1 MNLQQSKIV
10 LAERGWSKR
19 RIARELKLDRRTV
32 HRHVAAKAATNPALG
47 SVGVG
52 PPSGAAAAGEPN
64 AASNPG
70 IGSRPG
76 PASGCAPYEASIR
89 AAVESGLTAKRI
101 HQDLRER
108 GFAGGYSAVKLF
120 VSRLRLTV
128 ELPHRRM
135 ECEPGAEMQFDF
147 GQGAWVRGEARRRRP
162 HLFRAVLSHSRKGYS
177 EVVWRQ
183 DTESLPERTRDP
195 R

>member
-1 MNLQQSKIV
+1 M
-10 LAERGWSKR
+10 
-19 RIARELKLDRRTV
+19 
-32 HRHVAAKAATNPALG
+32 
-47 SVGVG
+47 
-52 PPSGAAAAGEPN
+52 
-64 AASNPG
+64 
-70 IGSRPG
+70 SRPG

-89 AAVESGLTAKRI
+89 AAVEAGLTAKRI
-101 HQDLRER
+101 HKDLRER

-120 VSRLRLTV
+120 VSRLRVTV

-147 GQGAWVRGEARRRRP
+147 GQGAWVRGETRRRRP

-183 DTESLPERTRDP
+183 DTETVIRCLENAFRAFGGVPATIVPDNLKAAVIEAD
-195 R
+195 